1 MFFACSK
8 FDTIED
14 TFVPKVFE
22 SNGYKFFFFANEG
35 NPKEPLH
42 IHVRKGERVAKF
54 WIEPE
59 ISLDENYG
67 FRSQE
72 LSWIQ
77 EEIEK
82 NRELIRGKW
91 NDFFN
96 A

>member
-1 MFFACSK
+1 MFFACLK
-8 FDTIED
+8 FDIVKNE
-14 TFVPKVFE
+14 FVPKVFE
-22 SNGYKFFFFANEG
+22 SNGYKFFFFSNEG
-35 NPKEPLH
+35 NPREPLH

-59 ISLDENYG
+59 ILLDENYG

-72 LSWIQ
+72 LTWIQ

-82 NRELIRGKW
+82 NRRLIQGKW